1 MDGRWRAL
9 APAAGW
15 RGGIGMPC
23 TSCGLGTDEVGETA
37 ETGEP
42 TEGDEEALDDSALPV
57 LRVSWDSRVD
67 VLLLLGVAVAR
78 EKAKGGEPVDD
89 MLPPR
94 AGCRNA
100 NG

>member
-1 MDGRWRAL
+1 M
-9 APAAGW
+9 
-15 RGGIGMPC
+15 GMLRVG
-23 TSCGLGTDEVGETA
+23 SCGLGMDELGETA

-42 TEGDEEALDDSALPV
+42 PEGDEEAVSALPV

-67 VLLLLGVAVAR
+67 VLLLCGVAVAR
-78 EKAKGGEPVDD
+78 EKANGGEPVDD

-94 AGCRNA
+94 AGWRNA